1 MRIRIVAALQ
11 VLGFFVFVSSAG
23 AAGKP
28 PLPSLTIATD
38 DGQHALELVAVRVDA
53 TIRGHL
59 ARTECELTYR
69 NDLDREVEGDFSFP
83 LPAGAELTGL
93 GLYFNGRLRQAVAV
107 ERERARVAYE
117 QTVHR
122 RVDPALAEWSSG
134 NRATLRVY
142 PIPAKGEKK
151 VWLSYDQEIVSGD
164 YVLDLRWG
172 SRLRS
177 ADVRIDADGR
187 FIRDGRD
194 VSYERPYRLQ
204 LSNAA
209 LDRVFTVE
217 ADARTE
223 ALAAH
228 DDAAHRWY
236 LAAAPRVTPPGG
248 AVPPARELVVFWDTS
263 GSAMHEDRDALLEF
277 INLLA
282 ARQTSGARVSF
293 IPFDVTVGDAVA
305 TVDGLHAIGATNYP
319 ALFAR
324 MRRMMAE
331 APAETRFLLVTDGI
345 TSLGSRREIV
355 RAAGELRSLNRPLT
369 VIQSSPRVDDIL
381 LTHIAAATNGWLLD
395 LGQLTPRDAA
405 EAAMRVPPRTLRS
418 SEEIPIAVSARIAQS
433 GERVALAAETELKPF
448 ILPVRLGDDIRSL
461 PIREL
466 RQPTE
471 IAMVRSAYARA
482 KLRELLLSD
491 ATDAE
496 LLEHGR
502 RFQEMTPRTSL
513 LVLDSWRDYERWD
526 APMPDDVRREKAA
539 DLKAQELER
548 QSRVSEV
555 TRPAV
560 IQPPPPSAASQ
571 PGGEWIID
579 GVATLDGQAL
589 PGTTVTLNAGNETHT
604 EVSDANGRVRF
615 RLTRA
620 PSHFTMRAELSG
632 LSTLNMKARSR
643 VPSGSTVE
651 MDLHGLVVTE
661 TITVTAAAAVID
673 TRSAAASFIT
683 RDQAVDDTLVD
694 GLLADPDSEEVL
706 TRRRQTLDAV
716 AAKMAATDSV
726 DERVRL
732 YLAARATFGGDKA
745 FHLQA
750 ATLFRDDA
758 PPLAVRILSELAE
771 AYPDDSALLR
781 ILARILDGWNESE
794 LARLLLQHAIEVAAG
809 EPQTWR
815 EFVLLEA
822 RLGNDAV
829 IDQITAAAAATD
841 PLVRDAIVK
850 EITPLLTRW
859 RALSPGTSH
868 DLRLEDDVALQVDL
882 MWDTNFS
889 DVDLYVTEPGGEQ
902 VMYQH
907 PTSAQGGRLHA
918 DITTGYGPEIY
929 TLARPVPGSYEIAVD
944 YYAADQTEIAIETL
958 VHAVVH
964 QRTRSGV
971 DRREFILLLTKGKE
985 HRMVTTV
992 AVDGR

>member
-1 MRIRIVAALQ
+1 MRIGAALQ
-11 VLGFFVFVSSAG
+11 VLGFFVLVSSAG

-28 PLPSLTIATD
+28 LLPTLTIATD
-38 DGQHALELVAVRVDA
+38 DGQHALELVAVRVD
-53 TIRGHL
+53 TIIRGHL

-69 NDLDREVEGDFSFP
+69 NDLDREVEGEFSFP

-117 QTVHR
+117 WTVHQR
-122 RVDPALAEWSSG
+122 IDPALAEWSTG
-134 NRATLRVY
+134 NRATLHVY

-151 VWLSYDQEIVSGD
+151 VWLSYDQEIVSSD

-177 ADVRIDADGR
+177 ADIRIDADGR

-204 LSNAA
+204 LSNTA
-209 LDRVFTVE
+209 LDRILTAE

-223 ALAAH
+223 VLAVR
-228 DDAAHRWY
+228 DDATHHWY
-236 LAAAPRVTPPGG
+236 LAAAPRVTSPGG
-248 AVPPARELVVFWDTS
+248 SVPPARDLVVFWDTS
-263 GSAMHEDRDALLEF
+263 GSAMHQNSAALLEF

-282 ARQTSGARVSF
+282 ARQNAGARISF
-293 IPFDVTVGDAVA
+293 IPFDATVGDAVA

-331 APAETRFLLVTDGI
+331 APADTRFLLVTDGI

-369 VIQSSPRVDDIL
+369 VIHSSPRVDEIL
-381 LTHIAAATNGWLLD
+381 LTQIAGATKGWLLD
-395 LGQLTPRDAA
+395 LSQLMPVDAA
-405 EAAMRVPPRTLRS
+405 EAAMRFPPRTPLS
-418 SEEIPIAVSARIAQS
+418 AEAIPIAVSTRIAQR
-433 GERVALAAETELKPF
+433 GERIALAAELEFKPF
-448 ILPVRLGDDIRSL
+448 ILPVRFGDETRSL

-466 RQPTE
+466 REPRE

-496 LLEHGR
+496 ILEHGQH
-502 RFQEMTPRTSL
+502 FQQMTPRTSL
-513 LVLDSWRDYERWD
+513 IVLDSWRDYERWD

-539 DLKAQELER
+539 YLKAQELEQR
-548 QSRVSEV
+548 SYNE

-560 IQPPPPSAASQ
+560 IQPPPPSAAPQSGGAWEINGVTTTGGDVV
-571 PGGEWIID
+571 PG
-579 GVATLDGQAL
+579 V
-589 PGTTVTLNAGNETHT
+589 TVTLSAGNETHT
-604 EVSDANGRVRF
+604 LVSDSNGHVRF
-615 RLTRA
+615 RLDRA
-620 PSHFTMRAELSG
+620 PSNFTMRAELSG
-632 LSTLNMKARSR
+632 LSTLNMQGRRR
-643 VPSGSTVE
+643 VPSGSTVQ
-651 MDLHGLVVTE
+651 MDLHFAAITE
-661 TITVTAAAAVID
+661 TITVTAESPMID
-673 TRSAAASFIT
+673 STRSGVATSFISGG
-683 RDQAVDDTLVD
+683 QPVDDALVA
-694 GLLADPDSEEVL
+694 GLFADPDSEEVL
-706 TRRRQTLDAV
+706 ARRRQTLDAV
-716 AAKMAATDSV
+716 AAKMATIGSV
-726 DERVRL
+726 EERVRY

-750 ATLFRDDA
+750 ATLFHEDA
-758 PPLAVRILSELAE
+758 PQLAVRILSELAE

-781 ILARILDGWNESE
+781 ILARILDGWNDSE

-815 EFVLLEA
+815 ELVLLEA
-822 RLGNDAV
+822 RLGNDDA
-829 IDQITAAAAATD
+829 IEQITTAAAAID
-841 PLVRDAIVK
+841 PLVRDGIVK

-859 RALSPGTSH
+859 RSLAPGTSH
-868 DLRLEDDVALQVDL
+868 DLRLEDDAALQVDL

-907 PTSAQGGRLHA
+907 KTSAQGGRLHA

-929 TLARPVPGSYEIAVD
+929 TIARPVPGSYEIAVD
-944 YYAADQTEIAIETL
+944 YYATDQTDIDIETL

-985 HRMVTTV
+985 HRSVTTI

>member
-1 MRIRIVAALQ
+1 MRIGAALQ
-11 VLGFFVFVSSAG
+11 LLGFFVLVSSAG

-28 PLPSLTIATD
+28 LLPALTIDTD
-38 DGQHALELVAVRVDA
+38 DGQHALELVAVRVEA

-69 NDLDREVEGDFSFP
+69 NDLDFEVGGDFSFP

-122 RVDPALAEWSSG
+122 RIDPALAEWSSG

-187 FIRDGRD
+187 FIRDGLD

-204 LSNAA
+204 LSDTT
-209 LDRVFTVE
+209 LDRVLTAE

-223 ALAAH
+223 VLAVR
-228 DDAAHRWY
+228 DDTAHRWY
-236 LAAAPRVTPPGG
+236 LAAAPRVTSPGSP
-248 AVPPARELVVFWDTS
+248 VPPARELVVFWDTS
-263 GSAMHEDRDALLEF
+263 GSAMLQDRDALLEF

-293 IPFDVTVGDAVA
+293 IPFDATVGDAVT
-305 TVDGLHAIGATNYP
+305 TVDALHAIGATNYP

-345 TSLGSRREIV
+345 TSLGSRRDIV
-355 RAAGELRSLNRPLT
+355 RAAGELRSLNHRLT
-369 VIQSSPRVDDIL
+369 VIHSSPRVDDIL
-381 LTHIAAATNGWLLD
+381 LTEIAAATNGWLLD
-395 LGQLTPRDAA
+395 LGRLTPRDAA
-405 EAAMRVPPRTLRS
+405 EAAMRVPPRTVLS
-418 SEEIPIAVSARIAQS
+418 ADEIPIAVSARIAQH
-433 GERVALAAETELKPF
+433 GERIALAAEMEFKPF
-448 ILPVRLGDDIRSL
+448 ILPVRLGDETRSL

-466 RQPTE
+466 REPRE

-482 KLRELLLSD
+482 KLRELLLSG
-491 ATDAE
+491 ATDDE

-513 LVLDSWRDYERWD
+513 LVLDSWRDYERWN

-539 DLKAQELER
+539 DLKAEELER
-548 QSRVSEV
+548 RASVETQ
-555 TRPAV
+555 PAV
-560 IQPPPPSAASQ
+560 IQPPPPSTAPQ
-571 PGGEWIID
+571 PGGMWEIN
-579 GVATLDGQAL
+579 GLTTTGGEPL
-589 PGTTVTLNAGNETHT
+589 PGTTVTLSVDDETHT
-604 EVSDANGRVRF
+604 AVSDSNGRVRF
-615 RLTRA
+615 RLARA

-632 LSTLNMKARSR
+632 LSTLNTQARGR

-651 MDLHGLVVTE
+651 MVLHISTIAE
-661 TITVTAAAAVID
+661 TITVTAEAPAVD
-673 TRSAAASFIT
+673 VTRMGVATSFIT
-683 RDQAVDDTLVD
+683 GSQPVDDTLVA
-694 GLLADPDSEEVL
+694 GLFADLDSEEVL
-706 TRRRQTLDAV
+706 ARRRQTLDAV
-716 AAKMAATDSV
+716 AAKMATIADV
-726 DERVRL
+726 EERVRY
-732 YLAARATFGGDKA
+732 YLAARARFGGDKA

-750 ATLFRDDA
+750 ATLFQKDA
-758 PPLAVRILSELAE
+758 PQLAVRILSELAE

-815 EFVLLEA
+815 ELVLLEA
-822 RLGNDAV
+822 RLGNDDA
-829 IDQITAAAAATD
+829 IEQIATAAAATD
-841 PLVRDAIVK
+841 PLVRDAIEK

-859 RALSPGTSH
+859 RTLAPGTSH
-868 DLRLEDDVALQVDL
+868 DLRLEDDAALQVDL
-882 MWDTNFS
+882 MWDTNYS

-907 PTSAQGGRLHA
+907 NTSAQGGRLHA

-929 TLARPVPGSYEIAVD
+929 TIARPVPGAYEIAVD

-958 VHAVVH
+958 VHVVVH

-971 DRREFILLLTKGKE
+971 DRREYVLLLTKGKE
-985 HRMVTTV
+985 HRTLTTV
-992 AVDGR
+992 GVGGR